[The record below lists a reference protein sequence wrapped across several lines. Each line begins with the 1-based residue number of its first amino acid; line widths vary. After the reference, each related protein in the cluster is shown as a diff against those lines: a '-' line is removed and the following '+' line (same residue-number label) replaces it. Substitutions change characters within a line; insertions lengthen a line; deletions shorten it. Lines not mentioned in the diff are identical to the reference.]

1 MHGPLAYRSWR
12 GIPALVAAALIL
24 STALPARAGIIVS
37 VESVSANQGTT
48 GNTLEVDVQNTGA
61 PVDIASFSFEISVA
75 AGSGVSFTGA
85 DINTSV
91 NTYIFAGNSAQGP
104 NIDTLTGT
112 TLDASDNAAS
122 GSTTLGTNSTLALG
136 RVFFDVAASAPAG
149 PVTVSLTAFPSTSLT
164 DPNLNNIP
172 IDTLNSGTI
181 TISGTSVVPEPTA
194 LGFRNLGLLA
204 SAWFVRRMRRSAA

>member
-1 MHGPLAYRSWR
+1 M
-12 GIPALVAAALIL
+12 
-24 STALPARAGIIVS
+24 
-37 VESVSANQGTT
+37 SANQGTT

-91 NTYIFAGNSAQGP
+91 NTYIFAGNSARGRISP
-104 NIDTLTGT
+104 PLTGT

-136 RVFFDVAASAPAG
+136 RVFFDVASAASVGA
-149 PVTVSLTAFPSTSLT
+149 VTVSLTPSHQ
-164 DPNLNNIP
+164 P
-172 IDTLNSGTI
+172 
-181 TISGTSVVPEPTA
+181 A
-194 LGFRNLGLLA
+194 
-204 SAWFVRRMRRSAA
+204 